1 MKMETY
7 NFASTLL
14 ANIPRFY
21 AIKCFIGIF
30 VKNAECRCKY
40 IRILYIVA
48 LIWTCS
54 IYVIFVSPALNIFSN
69 VTALCILIAPYKLK
83 KVKKV
88 FAVCTIYVINAL
100 VDIAVT
106 FFMTD
111 PVVGKIGNPIYEY
124 VVSLLFLLITIIIER
139 TSGLEEK
146 ISLPVWNMLVL
157 IFVPISSISCI
168 YWLAVEIQESKQIVF
183 PVAAV
188 LLLINILVF
197 YLYHSLLEFYSS
209 KMKEQIFQQMI
220 DVYAFQLD
228 VARESDNRVK
238 ALRHDMKHHIIEIAA
253 LARQNKT
260 QELITYLDEM
270 KLFMLN
276 PREQLCTGNKEIDG
290 VLNYLLQ
297 KAKKTL
303 NKVELKINIPEQLQ
317 MKQFYLCVILGNLVD
332 NAVREAEKS
341 EEKYLFIKMTVKQAV
356 LFIEIKN
363 SYSGKI
369 IEKREKLYTTQK
381 ELSIHGIG
389 LENVKKVVA
398 DQEGD
403 IQISYTES
411 CFCVHVLLYLPY

>member
-1 MKMETY
+1 
-7 NFASTLL
+7 
-14 ANIPRFY
+14 
-21 AIKCFIGIF
+21 
-30 VKNAECRCKY
+30 
-40 IRILYIVA
+40 
-48 LIWTCS
+48 
-54 IYVIFVSPALNIFSN
+54 
-69 VTALCILIAPYKLK
+69 
-83 KVKKV
+83 
-88 FAVCTIYVINAL
+88 
-100 VDIAVT
+100 
-106 FFMTD
+106 
-111 PVVGKIGNPIYEY
+111 
-124 VVSLLFLLITIIIER
+124 
-139 TSGLEEK
+139 
-146 ISLPVWNMLVL
+146 
-157 IFVPISSISCI
+157 
-168 YWLAVEIQESKQIVF
+168 
-183 PVAAV
+183 
-188 LLLINILVF
+188 
-197 YLYHSLLEFYSS
+197 
-209 KMKEQIFQQMI
+209 
-220 DVYAFQLD
+220 
-228 VARESDNRVK
+228 
-238 ALRHDMKHHIIEIAA
+238 MKHHIIEIAA

-389 LENVKKVVA
+389 LENVKKIVA